1 MFAMPGMAL
10 GMIGGVTDCG
20 DTTMV
25 GAASAG
31 LTPRLLISVEP
42 SGMPV
47 RLPPTGDSGDVDD
60 AVGLLDPE
68 PHAADNPEVSTIGEV
83 VDWPDGS
90 DVPDIAIELEAA
102 IVAGAALP
110 TDVPPPSKTA
120 VEPNIVDGAAPMVE
134 HPVLPAVPV
143 SRGLNPGDA
152 ISVAPNGS
160 PVPPTGGL
168 GTMPSGDV
176 TASEGVGVAA
186 ACAKTGLAING
197 SVTTAIIMR
206 FIVLSLIRSSIR
218 PRGDRAEP

>member
-1 MFAMPGMAL
+1 MAL
-10 GMIGGVTDCG
+10 GVIDGVTDCG
-20 DTTMV
+20 DTTMIG

-47 RLPPTGDSGDVDD
+47 RIPPPDDSGDVDD
-60 AVGLLDPE
+60 AVRLLDPE
-68 PHAADNPEVSTIGEV
+68 PHVADNPEVSTIGEV

-102 IVAGAALP
+102 IVAGAVLP
-110 TDVPPPSKTA
+110 TDVPPPSKVA

-134 HPVLPAVPV
+134 HPVLPTMPVEAVG
-143 SRGLNPGDA
+143 RGLSPGDA

-160 PVPPTGGL
+160 PVPPTGAL

-176 TASEGVGVAA
+176 TASEGVGVTA
-186 ACAKTGLAING
+186 ACAKTGLAIKG
-197 SVTTAIIMR
+197 SVTATIIMR
-206 FIVLSLIRSSIR
+206 FIVLSLVRSSIR
-218 PRGDRAEP
+218 LRGDRAEP